1 MDIGQVRWRDLT
13 TRMGRCSNAVAAHGP
28 RLRDGQVHLFNNLH
42 LGDRSDADDPRNH
55 YAHGEPPAGMDA
67 AAAERQCLHGGA
79 DVT

>member
-1 MDIGQVRWRDLT
+1 
-13 TRMGRCSNAVAAHGP
+13 MGRCSNVVAAHGP

-67 AAAERQCLHGGA
+67 ASLPAAAERQCLHGGA

>member
-1 MDIGQVRWRDLT
+1 M
-13 TRMGRCSNAVAAHGP
+13 
-28 RLRDGQVHLFNNLH
+28 HLFNNLH

>member
-1 MDIGQVRWRDLT
+1 
-13 TRMGRCSNAVAAHGP
+13 MGRRSNAVAACP

-42 LGDRSDADDPRNH
+42 LGDSSDVDDPRNH

-67 AAAERQCLHGGA
+67 ASLPAAAERQRLHGGA